1 VPKALRPHRSPLQ
14 KRPEEV
20 EREEKLFR
28 DVKLIL
34 RNLFEREKITIKQ
47 VLDNLYEV
55 GSVNL
60 INQKVPYRVLNRP
73 AKAIA
78 RCSKPMVKSVAWYW
92 FVRNCP
98 QLLTNWLHYKVRFD
112 PPKPPSTP
120 TETQVVVVEE
130 VPETV
135 SLERYVTD
143 MKKLQVQVRLLT
155 GALVGT
161 VAILGGTLIWT
172 SRVPQVEPTL
182 TGGSSQSGRPVPVNQ
197 KNTSH

>member
-1 VPKALRPHRSPLQ
+1 VPKALLPHRPPLP

-78 RCSKPMVKSVAWYW
+78 RCSKPVVKSVAWYW

-98 QLLTNWLHYKVRFD
+98 QLITNWLHYKVRFD
-112 PPKPPSTP
+112 PPLPPPTP
-120 TETQVVVVEE
+120 TETEVVVVEE

-135 SLERYVTD
+135 SLERYTTD
-143 MKKLQVQVRLLT
+143 MKKLQAQVRLLT

-161 VAILGGTLIWT
+161 VTILGGTLIWA
-172 SRVPQVEPTL
+172 SRVPRVEPTF
-182 TGGSSQSGRPVPVNQ
+182 TGGSSQTVRPVPINQ
-197 KNTSH
+197 RDASH